1 MNADLPGSGLPGSG
15 LPGSGV
21 AGSGQSAD
29 AACPADV
36 DLQRVWL
43 GVAAQVWR
51 REPGP
56 VERLAARL
64 LRSPGLARALL
75 STPSLLVP
83 WLIASAAVF
92 AAGAAATIGTGTP
105 WVALLAPAIAGAGI
119 AYAYGPG
126 VDPAYELSMSMAV
139 SDRMVLLARVLAIF
153 VIDSALGLAASAFS
167 AAAAGLAFGWLVP
180 MTAVSLLALAVAVAT
195 RSPNAGVA
203 AGTGVWAMAVL
214 GGQAAAGQ
222 PAAAVSDRWLYLP
235 YLAVAACCATLV
247 LIRTAQPRRSA

>member
-1 MNADLPGSGLPGSG
+1 MNAHVPGSGHS
-15 LPGSGV
+15 
-21 AGSGQSAD
+21 AG
-29 AACPADV
+29 AARPDDV
-36 DLQRVWL
+36 DLERVWL

-51 REPGP
+51 RETGP
-56 VERLAARL
+56 MERLLAGL

-75 STPSLLVP
+75 STPSLLIP

-92 AAGAAATIGTGTP
+92 AAGAAATVSTGTA
-105 WVALLAPAIAGAGI
+105 WVALLAPVIAGAGI

-126 VDPAYELSMSMAV
+126 VDPAHELSMSMAV
-139 SDRMVLLARVLAIF
+139 SHWMVLLARVLAIF
-153 VIDSALGLAASAFS
+153 VIDTALGMAASAFS
-167 AAAAGLAFGWLVP
+167 ATAAGMTFGWLIP
-180 MTAVSLLALAVAVAT
+180 MTAVSGLALAVAVAT
-195 RSPNAGVA
+195 RSANVGVA
-203 AGTGVWAMAVL
+203 AGTGLWAMAVL

>member
-1 MNADLPGSGLPGSG
+1 VNASLPGSARP
-15 LPGSGV
+15 
-21 AGSGQSAD
+21 ADSAS
-29 AACPADV
+29 PADV
-36 DLQRVWL
+36 DLERVWI
-43 GVAAQVWR
+43 GVAAHVWR
-51 REPGP
+51 RERGP
-56 VERLAARL
+56 VERLLARM

-92 AAGAAATIGTGTP
+92 AAGAAATVGTGTP

-153 VIDSALGLAASAFS
+153 VVDTALGLAASAFS
-167 AAAAGLAFGWLVP
+167 SAAAGLALGWLIP
-180 MTAVSLLALAVAVAT
+180 MTAVSGLALSVAVVT
-195 RSPNAGVA
+195 RSANIGVA
-203 AGTGVWAMAVL
+203 AGTGLWAIAVL

-222 PAAAVSDRWLYLP
+222 PAAAVSYRWLYLP
-235 YLAVAACCATLV
+235 YLAVAACCAALV
-247 LIRTAQPRRSA
+247 MKRTAEPRRSA

>member
-1 MNADLPGSGLPGSG
+1 MNAHLPGSDE
-15 LPGSGV
+15 
-21 AGSGQSAD
+21 AAD
-29 AACPADV
+29 MAWPDDV
-36 DLQRVWL
+36 DLERVWL
-43 GVAAQVWR
+43 AVARRVWR

-56 VERLAARL
+56 VERLLARL

-75 STPSLLVP
+75 STPSLLIP

-92 AAGAAATIGTGTP
+92 AAGAAATLSTGTS
-105 WVALLAPAIAGAGI
+105 WVALLAPPMAGAGI

-153 VIDSALGLAASAFS
+153 VIDTALGLAASAFS
-167 AAAAGLAFGWLVP
+167 ATAAGVAFGWLVP

-195 RSPNAGVA
+195 SSANVGVA
-203 AGTGVWAMAVL
+203 AGTGLWAMAVL

-222 PAAAVSDRWLYLP
+222 PTAAVSDRWLYLP

-247 LIRTAQPRRSA
+247 LIKTAQPRRSA

>member
-1 MNADLPGSGLPGSG
+1 MSADVPGSGE
-15 LPGSGV
+15 
-21 AGSGQSAD
+21 
-29 AACPADV
+29 AANAAWPVDV
-36 DLQRVWL
+36 DLERVWL
-43 GVAAQVWR
+43 GVASHVWL

-56 VERLAARL
+56 VERLVASL

-92 AAGAAATIGTGTP
+92 AAGAAATVSTGTS
-105 WVALLAPAIAGAGI
+105 WVALLAPAIAGAGV

-139 SDRMVLLARVLAIF
+139 SDRMVLLARVVAIF

-167 AAAAGLAFGWLVP
+167 AAAAGMAFGWLIP
-180 MTAVSLLALAVAVAT
+180 MTAVSGLALAVAVTT
-195 RSPNAGVA
+195 RSANVGVA
-203 AGTGVWAMAVL
+203 AGTGLWAMAVL

-235 YLAVAACCATLV
+235 YLAVAGCCATLV

>member
-1 MNADLPGSGLPGSG
+1 VNASLPGSARP
-15 LPGSGV
+15 
-21 AGSGQSAD
+21 ADSAS
-29 AACPADV
+29 PADV
-36 DLQRVWL
+36 DLERVWI
-43 GVAAQVWR
+43 GVAAHVWR
-51 REPGP
+51 REPSP
-56 VERLAARL
+56 VERLLARV

-92 AAGAAATIGTGTP
+92 AAGAAATVGTGTP
-105 WVALLAPAIAGAGI
+105 WVALLAPAI

-153 VIDSALGLAASAFS
+153 VVDTALGLAASAFS
-167 AAAAGLAFGWLVP
+167 SAAAGLALGWLIP
-180 MTAVSLLALAVAVAT
+180 MTAVSGLALSVAVVT
-195 RSPNAGVA
+195 RSANIGVA
-203 AGTGVWAMAVL
+203 AGTGLWAIAVL

-222 PAAAVSDRWLYLP
+222 PAAAVSYRWLYLP

-247 LIRTAQPRRSA
+247 IKRTAEPRRSA